1 MAELV
6 SPPELSREHLNT
18 LVGTKIKDLNLYRRS
33 FTHKSALKRYSGLT
47 GSYETLEFMGD
58 SVLGF
63 VITKHLFDLHEKEQ
77 EGFLTKARTKMVR
90 GKTLCEIAT
99 QLGLDSWILMDD
111 KGIRNNWNT
120 NPNILE
126 DVFEA
131 LIGAIYLDLGMVHA
145 KKFVFSAFD
154 RVEVTL
160 HERRAGRVLVGGAN
174 LERTRFNGFLQTQLV
189 TAHRPPG
196 EPEEREARDHA
207 PQRLDQLRRRR
218 RRPFRRRRR
227 TPSLLEFLFCPSHLR
242 GKQKEKGKEE
252 RAGSERKEEGGERKE
267 KRKKRREV

>member
-1 MAELV
+1 MSDNEAEVLV
-6 SPPELSREHLNT
+6 DPPELERNMLSA
-18 LVGTKIKDLNLYRRS
+18 LVGTKVNKIELYRRA
-33 FTHKSALKRYSGLT
+33 FTHKSALKRYKGLS

-63 VITKHLFDLHEKEQ
+63 IITRHLFDKYEKEQ

-131 LIGAIYLDLGMVHA
+131 LVGAIYLDLGMVPQVEEPGRVVVVAAAARDDGVGLADLQRRGEHA
-145 KKFVFSAFD
+145 GARLARPPPGRRELED
-154 RVEVTL
+154 RHPPGPPADLPEGDGEEPAVHGVHGLEHQVAGHGVEVTAPRL
-160 HERRAGRVLVGGAN
+160 AGPRSARLPSRARRGV
-174 LERTRFNGFLQTQLV
+174 EQ
-189 TAHRPPG
+189 
-196 EPEEREARDHA
+196 
-207 PQRLDQLRRRR
+207 
-218 RRPFRRRRR
+218 
-227 TPSLLEFLFCPSHLR
+227 S
-242 GKQKEKGKEE
+242 
-252 RAGSERKEEGGERKE
+252 GSSSGS
-267 KRKKRREV
+267 